1 MMKQM
6 FAALVLGA
14 GLLAFTAPASAAV
27 HHKGHHHKAHHKAH
41 HHKAGHHHHVAPKHA
56 P

>member
-14 GLLAFTAPASAAV
+14 GLLAVAVPASAAV

-41 HHKAGHHHHVAPKHA
+41 HKGSHHHVAPKHA